1 MGTNASA
8 VTREQARPAGDPPP
22 RLVTRPL
29 LIRFVSIVGSAA
41 SFYLLLSTVPEYAR
55 ATGASAGT
63 AGLTTT
69 ALTLSSV
76 AAYLVAPRLIARYG
90 YRPVLAAGLGALGG
104 PALVLAAPAGLGA
117 NLAVIMTVC
126 IVRGLGFAVVCVAGY
141 ALTVS
146 LIPPQRRG
154 EGLAVVGVVSGI
166 PSVACL
172 PLGVWLAAHVGYGPV
187 FVAGGAAALIGLASV
202 PWLPRPARTADRPAG
217 ILAALRTPDLARPAV
232 TFSVV
237 TMAVGIVVTFLPLA
251 VTRTAADVA
260 ALALLV
266 QPAAAIGGRW
276 LAGRYGDRHG
286 PARLLAPGVLL
297 AAAGMLTLS
306 LAAFDVR
313 PVAGIVRQR
322 GRRAV
327 EPGLRRGHG
336 GRRGRVRAARRAHRV
351 SGGLRADRRA
361 TAGRARWDPD
371 GGNTHHLPFRL
382 KILITLCLQSLL
394 IVTKVSSR
402 GNSCRP
408 QELIRV
414 GRRAPEVR
422 QGSGALCVTILVTQY
437 RPVPVRTG
445 TRYEP

>member
-1 MGTNASA
+1 MGTNPAA
-8 VTREQARPAGDPPP
+8 VARDQARPAGDPPP

-29 LIRFVSIVGSAA
+29 LIRFISIVGSAA

-117 NLAVIMTVC
+117 NLAVIMTACV
-126 IVRGLGFAVVCVAGY
+126 VRGLGFAVVCVAGY

-146 LIPPQRRG
+146 FIPPQRRG

-172 PLGVWLAAHVGYGPV
+172 PLGVWLAAHVGYRPV
-187 FVAGGAAALIGLASV
+187 FVAGGAAALLGMASV
-202 PWLPRPARTADRPAG
+202 PWLSPPARTAARPAG

-232 TFSVV
+232 TFSAV

-251 VTRTAADVA
+251 VTRTATDVA

-306 LAAFDVR
+306 LAVR
-313 PVAGIVRQR
+313 PTMPAAVIAGAAVFGAGFGITQNASLVLMYDRSPESYVSAVGALWNLAYDGGMGVGAAGFGLLAVHTGYPVAFALTAAVLPAGLAVLRPVGSR
-322 GRRAV
+322 TPGRR
-327 EPGLRRGHG
+327 RG
-336 GRRGRVRAARRAHRV
+336 AQA
-351 SGGLRADRRA
+351 
-361 TAGRARWDPD
+361 
-371 GGNTHHLPFRL
+371 
-382 KILITLCLQSLL
+382 
-394 IVTKVSSR
+394 
-402 GNSCRP
+402 
-408 QELIRV
+408 
-414 GRRAPEVR
+414 
-422 QGSGALCVTILVTQY
+422 
-437 RPVPVRTG
+437 G
-445 TRYEP
+445 TRTAETRTTSRSAEDL

>member
-8 VTREQARPAGDPPP
+8 VTREQAQPAGDPPP

-251 VTRTAADVA
+251 VTRTSADVA

-276 LAGRYGDRHG
+276 LPGRYGDRHG

-306 LAAFDVR
+306 LAAYPAAVIAGAAVFGAGFGITQNASLVLMYDRSPESYVSAVGALWNLAYDGGMGVGAAGFGLLVVHTGY
-313 PVAGIVRQR
+313 PVAF
-322 GRRAV
+322 ALTAALL
-327 EPGLRRGHG
+327 PAGLAGTR
-336 GRRGRVRAARRAHRV
+336 
-351 SGGLRADRRA
+351 
-361 TAGRARWDPD
+361 TAGTR
-371 GGNTHHLPFRL
+371 T
-382 KILITLCLQSLL
+382 T
-394 IVTKVSSR
+394 SR
-402 GNSCRP
+402 S
-408 QELIRV
+408 
-414 GRRAPEVR
+414 A
-422 QGSGALCVTILVTQY
+422 
-437 RPVPVRTG
+437 
-445 TRYEP
+445 

>member
-217 ILAALRTPDLARPAV
+217 IMAALRTPDLARPAV

-251 VTRTAADVA
+251 VTRTSADVA

-306 LAAFDVR
+306 LAAYPAAVIAGAAVFGAGFGITQNASLVLMYDRSPESYVSAVGALWNLAYDGGMGVGAAGFGLLVVHTGY
-313 PVAGIVRQR
+313 PVAF
-322 GRRAV
+322 ALTAALL
-327 EPGLRRGHG
+327 PAGLAGTR
-336 GRRGRVRAARRAHRV
+336 
-351 SGGLRADRRA
+351 
-361 TAGRARWDPD
+361 TAGTR
-371 GGNTHHLPFRL
+371 T
-382 KILITLCLQSLL
+382 T
-394 IVTKVSSR
+394 SR
-402 GNSCRP
+402 S
-408 QELIRV
+408 
-414 GRRAPEVR
+414 A
-422 QGSGALCVTILVTQY
+422 
-437 RPVPVRTG
+437 
-445 TRYEP
+445 